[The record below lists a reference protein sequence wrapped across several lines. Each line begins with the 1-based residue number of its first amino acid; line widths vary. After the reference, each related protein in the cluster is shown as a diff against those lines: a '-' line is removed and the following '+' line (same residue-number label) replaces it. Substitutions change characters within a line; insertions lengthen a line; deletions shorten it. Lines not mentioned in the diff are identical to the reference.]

1 MEIKN
6 FITGSLNTNTYV
18 LEGEEGSLVIDPGV
32 FVETDKI
39 PKYVIN
45 THGHFDHIKGNKKY
59 KDKYQSK
66 ICIHLYDNEF
76 LISPEKNGSILFGEN
91 ISSPEGD
98 IFLKDGDIFIFEDE
112 EFKIIHTPGHTPGS
126 ICILYKDYIFTGDTI
141 MMFGIGRTDFYGGSE
156 ELIEKSIR
164 KILSIDDNLI
174 VLPGHGPKGR
184 LKEIK
189 KAFL

>member
-6 FITGSLNTNTYV
+6 FITGSLNTNTYI
-18 LEGEEGSLVIDPGV
+18 LEGEESSLVIDPGA
-32 FVETDKI
+32 FVETDKKPLYI
-39 PKYVIN
+39 IN

-59 KDKYQSK
+59 KEKYDSK
-66 ICIHLYDNEF
+66 ICVHLYDNDF
-76 LISPEKNGSILFGEN
+76 LVSPEKNGSLLFNEYVV
-91 ISSPEGD
+91 SPEGD
-98 IFLKDGDIFIFEDE
+98 IFLKDGDIFIFEEE
-112 EFKIIHTPGHTPGS
+112 EFRIMHTPGHTPGS
-126 ICILYKDYIFTGDTI
+126 ICILYRDSIFTGDTL

-156 ELIEKSIR
+156 ELIEKSIQ
-164 KILSIDDNLI
+164 KILSIPENLI